1 MKLRN
6 PFFTPALFI
15 SFLMTAACQ
24 KDAAI
29 SDYPQSEQTKKSDS
43 RVSAGAK
50 TTVVGSFTG
59 DGVYMIISKSS
70 ARSMDVRG
78 SSMLDGAQIQQSA
91 WDGGNAQRWRATRL
105 ANGYYKITAL
115 HSGKAVTVGDAPL
128 NDGARILQYPYTD
141 DLNQQWEFMLATE
154 SPFIVNTHYFIRS
167 RLSGKVIN
175 VEGDAM
181 WDGAPLIQWPGT
193 YDNNNIWV
201 ITRLAD

>member
-6 PFFTPALFI
+6 QFYAPALFI
-15 SFLMTAACQ
+15 SLLMTAACQ

-29 SDYPQSEQTKKSDS
+29 SDYPRSEQTKQSDS
-43 RVSAGAK
+43 DVPVTAK

-59 DGVYMIISKSS
+59 DGVYKIISKSS
-70 ARSMDVRG
+70 TRAMDVRG
-78 SSMLDGAQIQQSA
+78 SSTLDGAQIQQSA
-91 WDGGNAQRWRATRL
+91 WDGGNAQRWRATKL
-105 ANGYYKITAL
+105 TNGYYKITAL

-141 DLNQQWEFMLATE
+141 DLNQQWEFILATE
-154 SPFIVNTHYFIRS
+154 SPFIVNTHYFIRN

-175 VEGDAM
+175 VEGDAG

-193 YDNNNIWV
+193 YNNNNIWE